1 MNLINEASPHF
12 HGKDST
18 QKIMGLVCLSLVPT
32 VIAATVLYG
41 LGAPLLVMVCIATAL
56 VCEHLCCIAM
66 HRESTAGDMS
76 CVVTAMLFAFT
87 LPANCPFWVAV
98 LGTAFA
104 VVVVKMLFGGIG
116 CNIFNPAVA
125 ARVFVMV
132 ALPSAL
138 SAYPDVLGKPLD
150 AITGA
155 TPLAMASA
163 GNMPYS
169 YLDLL
174 LGNHAGALGETCII
188 TLLIGYVFLLIMRV
202 VDGWATLPFIGTVAI
217 VSLFAGQDVVYQL
230 LSGGLAMGAFFMATD
245 YTTTPMTPTG
255 KIIFGVGCGL
265 ITGLIRF
272 FASSPEGVAFSI
284 LFMNMFVPL
293 IDRITRPLPAG
304 GVKNA
309 LI

>member
-138 SAYPDVLGKPLD
+138 SAYPDVLGKSLD

-293 IDRITRPLPAG
+293 IDRITRPVPAG

>member
-188 TLLIGYVFLLIMRV
+188 TLLIGYVFLLIMRI

-293 IDRITRPLPAG
+293 IDRITRPVPAG

>member
-18 QKIMGLVCLSLVPT
+18 FKIMGLVCLALVPT
-32 VIAATVLYG
+32 LIAATVLYG
-41 LGAPLLVMVCIATAL
+41 LGAPLLVLVCIATAL

-293 IDRITRPLPAG
+293 IDRITRPVPAG

>member
-18 QKIMGLVCLSLVPT
+18 FKIMGLVCLALVPT
-32 VIAATVLYG
+32 LIAATVLYG
-41 LGAPLLVMVCIATAL
+41 LGAPLLVLVCIATAL

-87 LPANCPFWVAV
+87 LPANCPFWVAL

-104 VVVVKMLFGGIG
+104 IVVVKMLFGGIG
-116 CNIFNPAVA
+116 CNLFNPAVA

-138 SAYPDVLGKPLD
+138 SAYPDVAGKPLD

-155 TPLAMASA
+155 TPLAMAAS
-163 GNMPYS
+163 GDMPYS

-188 TLLIGYVFLLIMRV
+188 TLLIGYIFLLAVRV
-202 VDGWATLPFIGTVAI
+202 VDAWATLPFIGVVAVI
-217 VSLFAGQDVVYQL
+217 SAFAGQDVVYQL

-245 YTTTPMTPTG
+245 YTTTPMTPVG

-265 ITGLIRF
+265 VTGLVRF

-293 IDRITRPLPAG
+293 IDRYTRPLPAG

-309 LI
+309 LV

>member
-32 VIAATVLYG
+32 VIAATVLYV

-293 IDRITRPLPAG
+293 IDRITRPVPAG